1 MRPGIKF
8 ILPQYVGDKLSRKI
22 LDQALEQQDELE
34 AEYGAVREKK
44 GKKGLAEARTSLG
57 GHSRLDAAGSD
68 PESESDEEQ
77 FSEGEDQYYE
87 DVVSTSYPELKWAE
101 K

>member
-1 MRPGIKF
+1 
-8 ILPQYVGDKLSRKI
+8 LT
-22 LDQALEQQDELE
+22 
-34 AEYGAVREKK
+34 
-44 GKKGLAEARTSLG
+44 EARTSLG
-57 GHSRLDAAGSD
+57 GHSRLDTAGSD

-87 DVVSTSYPELKWAE
+87 DVVSTSYPELNWAE